1 MNAVTPITSHQSVT
15 ILPDPPPIVLRFAG
29 LHPSDLG
36 KFRMHDER
44 RGGDLSHVDHD
55 HSQKNRVEI
64 GHSGWIEEL
73 RAEVAAASRAN
84 LENHVAALAAKS
96 RKKQIEAV
104 KETGLVDPWRRCRT
118 GPLREGILTV
128 NKSWFGGTGC
138 EAWAD
143 DRVEA
148 FRAHAIAFLK
158 THFPDGQLRYASSH
172 GDEEA
177 FHFHVVVA
185 VWTERVTEN
194 RGVQHLLQASANPL
208 IADYEHAQDLAGRHF
223 AEIGLRRGE
232 RHAAARRAALAN
244 DLPPE
249 PKPRNVSPSQYRAE
263 ERGKA
268 EKEKERIVAEADE
281 KAARIAAESETRAA
295 RAMEDARALGAATV
309 RKSRKRAVRE
319 AQLRKVAAMKE
330 EAAAA
335 ARRDAA
341 AALARQE
348 EAAAVVARHQRE
360 KDEILSAA
368 IAARASDY
376 VRAAEAAAEKI
387 LTLKKATVEVE
398 AALKSA
404 QGEVEAVGQKKRAA
418 LAELEQAE
426 GQKHLAEVAVVA
438 ALEARAREEQ
448 ATAAINA
455 QAEAVSNARQK
466 AAVRIE
472 ALAEGLGFLAAG
484 AVAWQPETNAG
495 PERISFGPHAPKDPD
510 ARRAISKTVAVA
522 GPLLTRL
529 AKLVQV
535 AVDAVLGRERR
546 KLAMDAAELA
556 AVRAEMGLP
565 EDGRLRRVRAAH
577 QILGSNGPGLDS

>member
-29 LHPSDLG
+29 LHPADLG
-36 KFRMHDER
+36 RFRMHDKR
-44 RGGDLSHVDHD
+44 KGGDLSHVDHE

-64 GHSGWIEEL
+64 GHSGWIKEL

-84 LENHVAALAAKS
+84 LENHVAALATKS
-96 RKKQIEAV
+96 RKKQIKAV
-104 KETGLVDPWRRCRT
+104 RETGLVDPWRRRRA

-128 NKSWFGGTGC
+128 NKAWFGGTGC

-158 THFPDGQLRYASSH
+158 MHFPNGQLRYASSH

-177 FHFHVVVA
+177 FHFHVVIA
-185 VWTERVTEN
+185 VWTERETEN
-194 RGVQHLLQASANPL
+194 RGVQRLLQASANPL

-223 AEIGLRRGE
+223 AKIGLRRGE

-249 PKPRNVSPSQYRAE
+249 PKPRHVSPSQYRAE
-263 ERGKA
+263 ERRKA
-268 EKEKERIVAEADE
+268 EKEKERTLAEAED
-281 KAARIAAESETRAA
+281 KAARIAAEAVTKAA
-295 RAMEDARALGAATV
+295 HVAEDARALGAATV
-309 RKSRKRAVRE
+309 RKSRKRAVRD

-335 ARRDAA
+335 VRRDAA
-341 AALARQE
+341 AALARKE
-348 EAAAVVARHQRE
+348 EAAAVAVRHQRE

-387 LTLKKATVEVE
+387 LTLRKETVEVE

-404 QGEVEAVGQKKRAA
+404 QGEVEAVEQKKFAA
-418 LAELEQAE
+418 LAALDQVED
-426 GQKHLAEVAVVA
+426 QKHLAEVAVVA
-438 ALEARAREEQ
+438 VQEVRAREEH
-448 ATAAINA
+448 AAAVANA
-455 QAEAVSNARQK
+455 QAKAMRTASQK
-466 AAVRIE
+466 TAVRIE
-472 ALAEGLGFLAAG
+472 ALGEGLGLLAAG
-484 AVAWQPETNAG
+484 AIAWRSETEER
-495 PERISFGPHAPKDPD
+495 PERVSFGPQAPREPA
-510 ARRAISKTVAVA
+510 ARRAIFETVAVA
-522 GPLLTRL
+522 GPWLTRL

-535 AVDAVLGRERR
+535 AVDAVLGRERQ
-546 KLAMDAAELA
+546 KLATDAADLA

-577 QILGSNGPGLDS
+577 EISALGGSGPES

>member
-15 ILPDPPPIVLRFAG
+15 ILSDPPPIVLRFAG
-29 LHPSDLG
+29 LHPADLG
-36 KFRMHDER
+36 KFRMHDKR
-44 RGGDLSHVDHD
+44 RGGDLSHVDQE

-73 RAEVAAASRAN
+73 RAEVAAASRTN
-84 LENHVAALAAKS
+84 LDNHVAALAMKS
-96 RKKQIEAV
+96 RRKQIKAV
-104 KETGLVDPWRRCRT
+104 KETGLVDPWRRCRA

-128 NKSWFGGTGC
+128 NKAWFGGTGC

-158 THFPDGQLRYASSH
+158 MHFPDDQLRYASSH

-177 FHFHVVVA
+177 FHFHVVIA
-185 VWTERVTEN
+185 VWTERETEN
-194 RGVQHLLQASANPL
+194 RGVQRLLQAPANPL

-232 RHAAARRAALAN
+232 RHAAARRAAHAN
-244 DLPPE
+244 DSPPE
-249 PKPRNVSPSQYRAE
+249 PKPMHVSPSQYRAE
-263 ERGKA
+263 QRRLGVA
-268 EKEKERIVAEADE
+268 EKERVLREAGLRAAQIAAEAGAN
-281 KAARIAAESETRAA
+281 AARIA
-295 RAMEDARALGAATV
+295 EDARALGAVTV

-341 AALARQE
+341 AAATRKE
-348 EAAAVVARHQRE
+348 ETAAVAARLQKERD
-360 KDEILSAA
+360 KTASAA
-368 IAARASDY
+368 IAARASNY
-376 VRAAEAAAEKI
+376 VQAAEAAAEKI
-387 LTLKKATVEVE
+387 LTLRKETVEVE
-398 AALKSA
+398 AAFKSTR
-404 QGEVEAVGQKKRAA
+404 GEVEAVEQKKRAA
-418 LAELEQAE
+418 LAALDEAE
-426 GQKHLAEVAVVA
+426 NQKHLAEVAVVA
-438 ALEARAREEQ
+438 AQQARVREEQ
-448 ATAAINA
+448 AAADANA
-455 QAEAVSNARQK
+455 QADAVRTASQT

-484 AVAWQPETNAG
+484 AVAWRPETQER
-495 PERISFGPHAPKDPD
+495 PERISFGPQAPKDPE
-510 ARRAISKTVAVA
+510 ARRAIAETVAVA

-546 KLAMDAAELA
+546 KLAQDAANLA
-556 AVRAEMGLP
+556 AVRTEMGLP
-565 EDGRLRRVRAAH
+565 ADGRIQRVRDDHNRQASD
-577 QILGSNGPGLDS
+577 GSSPGA